1 MTRIEFYIL
10 PGDQPAARLETACKL
25 ALKGWRHGLPVFM
38 RCADAQQ
45 CAGLDQLLWIFRA
58 DTFLP
63 HNLHGED
70 PLAPVVIG
78 MHEEAAR
85 ENGLLINL
93 AGDISPHLPQFQRII
108 EIIDQQPELLAAG
121 RENFRSY
128 RQRGFDPRRV
138 EL

>member
-1 MTRIEFYIL
+1 MTRIEFYVL
-10 PGDQPAARLETACKL
+10 PGDQPGERLLAACKL
-25 ALKGWRHGLPVFM
+25 ALKGWRHGLPVFL
-38 RCADAQQ
+38 RGQDAQQ
-45 CAGLDQLLWIFRA
+45 CAELDELLWHFRT

-63 HNLHGED
+63 HNLHGAD

-78 MHEEAAR
+78 TDEIPAR
-85 ENGLLINL
+85 ANGLLINL

-108 EIIDQQPELLAAG
+108 EIIDQHPDLLAAG
-121 RENFRSY
+121 RDNFRSY

>member
-1 MTRIEFYIL
+1 MTRIEFYVL
-10 PGDQPAARLETACKL
+10 PGDQPDARLETACKL
-25 ALKGWRHGLPVFM
+25 ALKGWRHGLPVFL

-45 CAGLDQLLWIFRA
+45 CRELDELLWTFRA

-63 HNLHGED
+63 HNLHVED

-78 MHEEAAR
+78 MNEAATQ

-108 EIIDQQPELLAAG
+108 EIIDQQPELLAGG

>member
-1 MTRIEFYIL
+1 MTRIEFYVL
-10 PGDQPAARLETACKL
+10 PGEQPDARLETACKL
-25 ALKGWRHGLPVFM
+25 ALKGWRHGLPVFL

-45 CAGLDQLLWIFRA
+45 CRELDELLWTFRA

-63 HNLHGED
+63 HNLHVED

-78 MHEEAAR
+78 MNEAATQ

-108 EIIDQQPELLAAG
+108 EIIDQQPELLAGG